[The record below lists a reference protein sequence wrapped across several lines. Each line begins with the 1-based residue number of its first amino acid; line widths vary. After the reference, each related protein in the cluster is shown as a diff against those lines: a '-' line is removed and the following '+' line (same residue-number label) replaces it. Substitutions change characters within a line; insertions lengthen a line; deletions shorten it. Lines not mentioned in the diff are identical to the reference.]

1 MADIEKIL
9 EELLKSSRIRESAT
23 FTTRTYT
30 DQPIIQTGKQMR
42 ERKERNIERPRPHS
56 RRDRT
61 AMTAQVDLPPRP
73 RPQRGEQLSLGMT
86 PPNRPA
92 AAEQNAK
99 IPERY
104 YQLREMALD
113 QPQASSSSWRGA
125 LAYGTR
131 SANRLFYEQAKL
143 MEDFEDSFDF
153 HGTYAQY
160 FPTYSSMTLTQ
171 LRGYF
176 SWRTRV
182 RAGSVDEAPLS
193 FAFLYIYELLC
204 GIGTTPGE
212 QGFADIVAF
221 RDAFLKTDAAQSS
234 TFGPY
239 LRRWTHDY
247 VIYHGLD
254 PALLSDAST
263 GQQAQVLTLLRAED
277 TFLRQQGLTRKAG
290 ALEDC
295 VAPTDEELLVAL
307 NECSSYQPL
316 NARLA
321 KDHLDDLRFV
331 ACTVFRS
338 IVMHCSKRRKTDYV
352 EGLFGG
358 ATVEPYTMFSSAVFY
373 EPTPHADG
381 LFILS
386 PMESFVCT
394 GGRWRMR
401 SLCGLIARSKD
412 LGMVLHAVD
421 AMLRDRLDYP
431 YPLKERPVS
440 AYVRKFIEKSI
451 DELFAR
457 KKEEERRRIT
467 IDLSRLGHIRAVAA
481 VTQEALLTDE
491 ERGDAGLPE
500 AGTQAAV
507 QPSRDS
513 RAVPEVAERS
523 SEPSGSAQTARDTQ
537 GTVTPA
543 EPLQTSPV
551 PPVADDGAGLALS
564 PAEELVVQAL
574 LSNCEVPTTPEGQM
588 LSLIVDSIN
597 EKFFDLVGDAVIEYE
612 EDTPVLIEDYVQ
624 DVREIVEA

>member
-1 MADIEKIL
+1 MADVEKIL
-9 EELLKSSRIRESAT
+9 EELLNSSRLRESAT

-42 ERKERNIERPRPHS
+42 ERNERNIERQRPHAY
-56 RRDRT
+56 RNRT
-61 AMTAQVDLPPRP
+61 AASTQIDLSSRS
-73 RPQRGEQLSLGMT
+73 RPQRGEQLSLGVT
-86 PPNRPA
+86 SPNQPA
-92 AAEQNAK
+92 AVEQNAK

-104 YQLREMALD
+104 YQLREMAQD

-176 SWRTRV
+176 SWRTLV
-182 RAGSVDEAPLS
+182 RTGSVEEAPLS
-193 FAFLYIYELLC
+193 FAFLYVYELLC
-204 GIGTTPGE
+204 GVGTTPGE
-212 QGFADIVAF
+212 QGLADIIAF
-221 RDAFLKTDAAQSS
+221 RDAFLKTDAAQGS
-234 TFGPY
+234 TFSPY
-239 LRRWTHDY
+239 LRRWIRDY
-247 VIYHGLD
+247 VIYHDLD
-254 PALLSDAST
+254 PALLPDAGT

-277 TFLRQQGLTRKAG
+277 ATLRQQGLTRKAG
-290 ALEDC
+290 ALEDSA
-295 VAPTDEELLVAL
+295 APTDEELLVAL

-316 NARLA
+316 GARLA

-338 IVMHCSKRRKTDYV
+338 IVTHCSKRRKTDYV

-358 ATVEPYTMFSSAVFY
+358 TTVEPYTMFSSAVFY
-373 EPTPHADG
+373 EPTPHPDG

-394 GGRWRMR
+394 GGRWRRR
-401 SLCGLIARSKD
+401 SLCDLVARSKD

-431 YPLKERPVS
+431 YPLKERPV
-440 AYVRKFIEKSI
+440 ATYVRKFIEKAI

-457 KKEEERRRIT
+457 KEEEERRRIT
-467 IDLSRLGHIRAVAA
+467 IDLSQLGHIRAVAA

-491 ERGDAGLPE
+491 ERGDAGPSEADVQAGKPSSQHLQTVPE
-500 AGTQAAV
+500 A
-507 QPSRDS
+507 
-513 RAVPEVAERS
+513 AEHL
-523 SEPSGSAQTARDTQ
+523 SEPSDGMQATHDIPSAEL
-537 GTVTPA
+537 PA
-543 EPLQTSPV
+543 KPPQASPE
-551 PPVADDGAGLALS
+551 PPVASTEAGLALS
-564 PAEELVVQAL
+564 PAEKLVVYAL
-574 LSNCEVPTTPEGQM
+574 LSESDVPANPEGQM
-588 LSLIVDSIN
+588 LSLVVDSIN
-597 EKFFDLVGDAVIEYE
+597 EKLFDLVGDAVIEYE

-624 DVREIVEA
+624 DVREIVGA